1 MVAEHG
7 QIIDEEQRLQDI
19 AAAKQADVTEREDG
33 QQVTWGE
40 EDASEEPINERPT
53 KTKTHRTISDEELEM
68 LRVGLDELHVADA
81 EEEEEPTNTNK
92 PQIAVKK
99 DNLDVFS
106 KMFRSAESA
115 SVRWI
120 QLVQA
125 LTDAGMTATQNP
137 GSGVKFTIGQD
148 KRNIVIDKPHPEAV
162 VDAVML
168 RRSVGGRLK
177 KKFGWDAETFVLR
190 KKGEEEPDKLD

>member
-1 MVAEHG
+1 
-7 QIIDEEQRLQDI
+7 
-19 AAAKQADVTEREDG
+19 
-33 QQVTWGE
+33 
-40 EDASEEPINERPT
+40 
-53 KTKTHRTISDEELEM
+53 
-68 LRVGLDELHVADA
+68 
-81 EEEEEPTNTNK
+81 
-92 PQIAVKK
+92 
-99 DNLDVFS
+99 
-106 KMFRSAESA
+106 MFRSAESA